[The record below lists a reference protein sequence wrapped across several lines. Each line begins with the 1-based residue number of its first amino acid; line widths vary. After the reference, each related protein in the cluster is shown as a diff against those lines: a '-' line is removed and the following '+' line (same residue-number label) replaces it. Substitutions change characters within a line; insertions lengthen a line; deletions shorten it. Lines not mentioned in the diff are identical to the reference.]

1 MSPERLAQNMRA
13 ELAGIKCRCGS
24 VKKPAQTFCRQCYF
38 LLSPQ
43 ERHDLYKR
51 IGRGYEAAYV
61 AAVIHLVA
69 EVRFG
74 LPLWLDPPTEDE
86 AHTADMRR
94 RGYTMES
101 AGDTAAAADTLP
113 WNLDPPRQWCNKSP
127 GCLGAD
133 GHAGDC
139 DIPFS

>member
-1 MSPERLAQNMRA
+1 MTAERLAENMRA
-13 ELAGIKCRCGS
+13 ELAGIKCRCGA

-38 LLSPQ
+38 LLTAQ

-69 EVRFG
+69 AMRFG

-94 RGYTMES
+94 RGYTME
-101 AGDTAAAADTLP
+101 DEPLP
-113 WNLDPPRQWCNKSP
+113 WNVLPPRVWCKMTP